1 MQYAETQRFF
11 MQNPFEVII
20 ERLDGIDSKLNVTSN
35 PPATSQTE
43 IIDRSTLCK
52 RLNIT
57 EPTAIRW
64 EKRGAIPFLRIGSNV
79 RYSWFK
85 VIEALEGKKEGRHA

>member
-1 MQYAETQRFF
+1 
-11 MQNPFEVII
+11 MQNPFDAII
-20 ERLDGIDSKLNVTSN
+20 QRLDGIDSKLNVASN
-35 PPATSQTE
+35 PPATSPTE
-43 IIDRSTLCK
+43 IIDRSELCK

-64 EKRGAIPFLRIGSNV
+64 EKRGVIPSFRIGSNV